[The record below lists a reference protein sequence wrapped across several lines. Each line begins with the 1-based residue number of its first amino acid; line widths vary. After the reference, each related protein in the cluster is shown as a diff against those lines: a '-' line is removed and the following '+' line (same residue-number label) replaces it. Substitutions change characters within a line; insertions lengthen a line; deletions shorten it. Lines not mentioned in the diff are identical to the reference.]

1 MERIRLDG
9 VWQEFRPR
17 SAHGNRRHKSPVKWA
32 LEDVSFSAHDGET
45 VGIIG
50 HNGSGKTTLLRT
62 LAGVLEPSRGE
73 CRIDG
78 RVSSLID
85 LTAGVNRDLTGR
97 ENIMLGA
104 VLLGMTRSEVRERYT
119 SIATFSGLSDS
130 VLNQPLSVYS
140 SGMGLRIAFSVVV
153 HVDATVLLVDEV
165 LAVGDEAFQQI
176 CLDRVTRLRQEG
188 CTVVMASHDL
198 DQIRV
203 FCDRVLVVHQGRL
216 VFEGCPDD
224 AVTRYGALGPDPSIP
239 VAGPRPGSSRERS
252 GQDRPSAPGGDELD
266 GGATLP

>member
-1 MERIRLDG
+1 VERIRLDG

-17 SAHGNRRHKSPVKWA
+17 SAHGNRRHRGPVKWA

-45 VGIIG
+45 LGIIG

-62 LAGVLEPSRGE
+62 LAGVLKPSRGE
-73 CRIDG
+73 FRTVG

-97 ENIMLGA
+97 ENIILGG
-104 VLLGMTRSEVRERYT
+104 VLLGMTRDEVRERYA

-130 VLNQPLSVYS
+130 VLNQPLSIYS

-153 HVDATVLLVDEV
+153 HVDASVLLIDEV

-176 CLDRVTRLRQEG
+176 CLDRVTQLRDDG

-198 DQIRV
+198 DQIRD
-203 FCDRVLVVHQGRL
+203 FCDRVLVVHEGRL
-216 VFEGCPDD
+216 TFDGCPGD
-224 AVTRYGALGPDPSIP
+224 AITRYGALGPDPSIAVP
-239 VAGPRPGSSRERS
+239 GPRHGAPGDSREPRRAGP
-252 GQDRPSAPGGDELD
+252 GDDEEKR
-266 GGATLP
+266 